1 MTSSLPQL
9 YKSSQSYCDI
19 CRSSV
24 VKQLTEDGLIPVSR
38 ISPSRSHSPLSEMG
52 KSRSPARTKVSMTS
66 VHDLEDN
73 TCKLNPKV
81 EGRVIELTPEVQM
94 TQFSRDIIQHIFIIQ
109 TVLRTS

>member
-1 MTSSLPQL
+1 MG
-9 YKSSQSYCDI
+9 KVW
-19 CRSSV
+19 SV
-24 VKQLTEDGLIPVSR
+24 IAAVLAKEGEERKAKQAQQLTEDGLIPVSR

-81 EGRVIELTPEVQM
+81 EGTL
-94 TQFSRDIIQHIFIIQ
+94 
-109 TVLRTS
+109 L